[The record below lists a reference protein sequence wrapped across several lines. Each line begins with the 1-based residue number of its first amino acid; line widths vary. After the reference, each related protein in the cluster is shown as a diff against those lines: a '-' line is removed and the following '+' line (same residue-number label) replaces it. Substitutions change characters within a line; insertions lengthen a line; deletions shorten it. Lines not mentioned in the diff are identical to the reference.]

1 MKQIIIY
8 CTRSKIGS
16 TYVFSCCGWQLFTFC
31 PTSAKY
37 LSFVKDNFFPNCFH
51 FMTWVSH
58 CDIFWTICQ
67 PGFVCILE
75 IHKIINTRQPH
86 EFKRA
91 MFRVLSGCRIYQY
104 VYVYP
109 NPTWQSRPPSIHQ
122 TTQQLLL
129 RKTNKNHNGVQNN
142 MLI

>member
-1 MKQIIIY
+1 MLDTTK
-8 CTRSKIGS
+8 
-16 TYVFSCCGWQLFTFC
+16 VFAQF
-31 PTSAKY
+31 
-37 LSFVKDNFFPNCFH
+37 
-51 FMTWVSH
+51 
-58 CDIFWTICQ
+58 Q
-67 PGFVCILE
+67 EFVCILE
-75 IHKIINTRQPH
+75 IPKIINTRQPH

-104 VYVYP
+104 MYVYP

-142 MLI
+142 MLILEAI